1 MALKAA
7 FGTKRLAML
16 ATIVIIFALGAPL
29 LFSQQVGAIVEG
41 QVTEEGKPKE
51 KAQVVLLDPGT
62 GRTYKAKTGKDGKF
76 SLVGVAFGPYKFQ
89 VLNDKG
95 EVIASQDTTIGSEI
109 STSRQILTVDLAKDA
124 PPIKD
129 AGSSK
134 PGEKAPP
141 KLTKEQ
147 IKAEQEKVAAMN
159 ALIQQAQ
166 AALQG
171 QRWAEAEKL
180 LQQVIAENPTTTK
193 WELYR
198 AQADS
203 QRNQNKLDDAAQ
215 TYEKGIAVATAVAS
229 GQAAPDPRNPN
240 PDPTRAKAGAG
251 QMLNSLAGIYLKQG
265 KMDQAIATY
274 QKAAATD
281 PNPAAAYYNLCALA
295 FNAAKYDDAA
305 AACDKSVAADP
316 SKADAWFF
324 KGAALAK
331 ANKPGSAEALNKYL
345 QLDANGVHAA
355 EAKTMLAAAK

>member
-1 MALKAA
+1 MFFL
-7 FGTKRLAML
+7 R
-16 ATIVIIFALGAPL
+16 APQL
-29 LFSQQVGAIVEG
+29 LSQQVGAIVEG

-62 GRTYKAKTGKDGKF
+62 GRTYKTKTDKNGKF
-76 SLVGVAFGPYKFQ
+76 SIAGVAFGAYKFQ

-95 EVIASQDTTIGSEI
+95 EVIASEDTTIGTG
-109 STSRQILTVDLAKDA
+109 TSSGSQSLTIDVAKDA
-124 PPIKD
+124 PPIKS
-129 AGSSK
+129 GK
-134 PGEKAPP
+134 PGEKAP
-141 KLTKEQ
+141 KMTKEQ

-166 AALQG
+166 SALQA
-171 QRWAEAEKL
+171 QRWADAEKPL
-180 LQQVIAENPTTTK
+180 RQVIADNPETTK

-198 AQADS
+198 ALAES
-203 QRNQNKLDDAAQ
+203 QKNQDKLDDAAQ
-215 TYEKGIAVATAVAS
+215 TYEKGISVATAVAS

-251 QMLNSLAGIYLKQG
+251 QMLNSLAGIYLKQS

-274 QKAAATD
+274 QNAAATD
-281 PNPAAAYYNLCALA
+281 PNPAGAYYNLCAVA

-316 SKADAWFF
+316 NKADAWFF

-331 ANKPGSAEALNKYL
+331 ANKPGAAEALNKYL
-345 QLDANGVHAA
+345 QLDANGIHATQ
-355 EAKTMLAAAK
+355 AKTLLATAK

>member
-1 MALKAA
+1 MALQAA
-7 FGTKRLAML
+7 FSTKRHAFLVVVVLIM
-16 ATIVIIFALGAPL
+16 FALSAPL
-29 LFSQQVGAIVEG
+29 LLAQQVGAIVDG
-41 QVTEEGKPKE
+41 QITEEGKPKE
-51 KAQVVLLDPGT
+51 KAQVVLLDPST
-62 GRTYKAKTGKDGKF
+62 GRTYKGKTDKEGKF
-76 SLVGVAFGPYKFQ
+76 SLVGVAFGAYKFQ

-109 STSRQILTVDLAKDA
+109 STSRQILTIDVAKDA
-124 PPIKD
+124 PPIKS
-129 AGSSK
+129 AK
-134 PGEKAPP
+134 PGEKAP

-166 AALQG
+166 AALQT
-171 QRWAEAEKL
+171 QRWADAEKAL
-180 LQQVIAENPTTTK
+180 AQVITENPATTK
-193 WELYR
+193 WELYK
-198 AQADS
+198 ALADS
-203 QRNQNKLDDAAQ
+203 QRNQNELDAAAQ

-240 PDPTRAKAGAG
+240 PDPSRAKTGAG
-251 QMLNSLAGIYLKQG
+251 QMFNSLASIYVKQS

-295 FNAAKYDDAA
+295 FNAKKYDDAA

-316 SKADAWFF
+316 GKADAWFF

-331 ANKPGSAEALNKYL
+331 ANKPGAAEALNKYL
-345 QLDANGVHAA
+345 QLDANGIHAA
-355 EAKTMLAAAK
+355 EAKTLQATAK

>member
-1 MALKAA
+1 LALKAT
-7 FGTKRLAML
+7 FSTKRQALLAVIVLVL
-16 ATIVIIFALGAPL
+16 ALPTPL

-51 KAQVVLLDPGT
+51 NTQVVLLDPAT

-76 SLVGVAFGPYKFQ
+76 SVVGVPFGSYKFQ

-95 EVIASQDTTIGSEI
+95 EVIASEDTGIGTG
-109 STSRQILTVDLAKDA
+109 TSSGDQFLRINVAKDA
-124 PPIKD
+124 PPIKS
-129 AGSSK
+129 GK
-134 PGEKAPP
+134 PGEKAP
-141 KLTKEQ
+141 KMTKEQ

-166 AALQG
+166 AALQT
-171 QRWAEAEKL
+171 QRWADAEKL
-180 LQQVIAENPTTTK
+180 LKQVIAENPETTK

-198 AQADS
+198 VLAES
-203 QRNQNKLDDAAQ
+203 QKNQNKLDDAAQ

-229 GQAAPDPRNPN
+229 GQAAPDLRNPN

-251 QMLNSLAGIYLKQG
+251 QMLNSLAGIYVKQG

-295 FNAAKYDDAA
+295 FNATKYDDAA

-331 ANKPGSAEALNKYL
+331 ANKPGAAEALNKYL
-345 QLDANGVHAA
+345 QLDANGIHAA
-355 EAKTMLAAAK
+355 EAKTLLASAK